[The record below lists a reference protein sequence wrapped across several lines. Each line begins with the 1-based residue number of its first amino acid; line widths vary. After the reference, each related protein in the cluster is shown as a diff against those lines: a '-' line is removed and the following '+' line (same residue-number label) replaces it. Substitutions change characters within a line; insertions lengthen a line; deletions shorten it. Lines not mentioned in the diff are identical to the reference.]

1 MLAQAIAKIERLL
14 EEAEQKLSK
23 ESVTVIQRIY
33 RDVMNINNFIKKK
46 VSDVEK
52 DKNLDSI
59 QKKTAKREAFERA
72 ERKLEILKDKRN
84 YSAMIE
90 EIEIKMTGSDEEEK
104 ISILQFLQ
112 HREIRDRLVL
122 MTEAQILS
130 HFGDSLFDGSNELL
144 LDAILSAPPGFEI
157 LSEDVLSNLRII
169 KAKKS
174 QPDISA
180 KIDTVQ
186 ELKSETMQIFTL
198 IKTELD
204 HLRRN
209 ELPESLTKKTWK
221 YGRFVAQQHIRK
233 KYLFIWE

>member
-90 EIEIKMTGSDEEEK
+90 EIEIKMAGSDEEEK

-112 HREIRDRLVL
+112 HREIRDRLAL

-209 ELPESLTKKTWK
+209 ELPESLTKKS
-221 YGRFVAQQHIRK
+221 
-233 KYLFIWE
+233 

>member
-23 ESVTVIQRIY
+23 KSVTVIQRIY

-90 EIEIKMTGSDEEEK
+90 EIEIKMAGNDEEEK

-112 HREIRDRLVL
+112 HREIRDRLAL

-186 ELKSETMQIFTL
+186 KLKSETMQIFTL

-209 ELPESLTKKTWK
+209 ELPESLTKKS
-221 YGRFVAQQHIRK
+221 
-233 KYLFIWE
+233 